1 MPLQKL
7 QFNPGVDRENT
18 RYAAEG
24 GWYETDK
31 VRFRRGMPQ
40 KIGGWVRLSAA
51 TFLGVCRSMLNWAT
65 LERQNLVSVGTN
77 LKYYIENGGAYND
90 ITPIRATTAAGD
102 VTFAA
107 VNGDATLTVSD
118 TAHGALQND
127 FVTFSGA
134 ASLGGNITAAVLNQ
148 EYQIATIINGNSY
161 TVEAKDT
168 SGSTVLANGSDTGN
182 SGGSTVGAYQINTGN
197 EIAVPFTGWSAGTWG
212 AGTWGVGGTTL
223 APIRLWSQANFGEDL
238 FFGYRGGSLFY
249 WDASNGVATRAVYVT
264 SLGGASNV
272 PTIVNKT
279 FVSDIFRFAFCF
291 GSNPLG
297 ATALDPMLIRW
308 SNQEDVANWTPLATN
323 QAGSLR
329 LSRGSEI
336 ITVLQA
342 RQEILIWSDTAL
354 YGMQYLGAPEVWGAQ
369 LLGDNITIAST
380 NAAVYSGNIAYWMG
394 TDKFYSYDGTVKTL
408 PCSVRSYVFNDFN
421 TSQYAQ
427 VVGGTNERFDEIWW
441 FYCSA
446 GVTQNDRYVVYNY
459 LQDIWYYGTLSRS
472 AWIDS
477 DLRENPMAA
486 TYSNNLVNH
495 EVGYDSQEG
504 AVASAITATLLSS
517 EFDLDDGD
525 RFMFVNR
532 MLPDVTFEGSTVTNP
547 AAVMTLSPMENSG
560 SGYNNPLS
568 VGGNSASTVTR
579 TATVPIEQ
587 FTGQVFV
594 RVRGRQMAFKL
605 ESTELGVAWK
615 LGIPRLEM
623 RADGRRG

>member
-7 QFNPGVDRENT
+7 KFNPGVDRENT

-51 TFLGVCRSMLNWAT
+51 TFLGVCRSMLNWVT
-65 LERQNLVSVGTN
+65 LQQQNLVSVGTN
-77 LKYYIENGGAYND
+77 LKYYIERGGAYFD
-90 ITPIRATTAAGD
+90 ITPIRAT
-102 VTFAA
+102 
-107 VNGDATLTVSD
+107 ATLTNPFTTTLNSTTVLVTD
-118 TAHGALQND
+118 NAHGALQND

-134 ASLGGNITAAVLNQ
+134 SAVGGLTLNGEFQISFVDANSYNITAASQ
-148 EYQIATIINGNSY
+148 ASSGATGGG
-161 TVEAKDT
+161 TVTA
-168 SGSTVLANGSDTGN
+168 
-182 SGGSTVGAYQINTGN
+182 AYQVNTGN
-197 EIAVPFTGWSAGTWG
+197 EIAVPFTGWSAGAWG
-212 AGTWGVGGTTL
+212 AGTWGVGGATL

-249 WDASNGVATRAVYVT
+249 WDASTGVNTRAVYVT
-264 SLGGASNV
+264 SLGGASDV

-291 GSNPLG
+291 GSNALG
-297 ATALDPMLIRW
+297 SAALDPMLIRW
-308 SNQEDVANWTPLATN
+308 SNQEDVTNWTPLATN

-446 GVTQNDRYVVYNY
+446 NSTQNDRYVVYNY

-525 RFMFVNR
+525 KFMFVNR
-532 MLPDVTFEGSTVTNP
+532 VLPDVTFEGSTVTNP
-547 AAVMTLSPMENSG
+547 AAVMTLSPMQNSG

-579 TATVPIEQ
+579 TATVPIEE

-594 RVRGRQMAFKL
+594 RVRGRQMAFKM

>member
-24 GWYETDK
+24 GWYETNK

-40 KIGGWVRLSAA
+40 KIGGWVRLSAS
-51 TFLGVCRSMLNWAT
+51 TFLGVCRSMLNWVT
-65 LERQNLVSVGTN
+65 LQQQNLVSVGTN
-77 LKYYIENGGAYND
+77 LKYYIERGGAYFD
-90 ITPIRATTAAGD
+90 ITPIRAT
-102 VTFAA
+102 
-107 VNGDATLTVSD
+107 ATLTNPFTTTLGSTTVLVAD
-118 TAHGALQND
+118 TAHGALEND

-134 ASLGGNITAAVLNQ
+134 SAVGGLTLNGEFQINFVSDNSYNITSASAASSG
-148 EYQIATIINGNSY
+148 ATGGG
-161 TVEAKDT
+161 TVTA
-168 SGSTVLANGSDTGN
+168 
-182 SGGSTVGAYQINTGN
+182 AYQINTGS
-197 EIAVPFTGWSAGTWG
+197 EIALPFTGWSAGTWG

-223 APIRLWSQANFGEDL
+223 APMRLWSQANFGEDL
-238 FFGYRGGSLFY
+238 FFGYRGGSLFF
-249 WDASNGVATRAVYVT
+249 WDASTGVNTRAVYVT
-264 SLGGASNV
+264 SLGGASDV
-272 PTIVNKT
+272 PLIVNKT

-308 SNQEDVANWTPLATN
+308 SDQENVANWTPLATN

-329 LSRGSEI
+329 FSRGSEI
-336 ITVLQA
+336 ITALQA
-342 RQEILIWSDTAL
+342 RQEILVWSDTAL

-427 VVGGTNERFDEIWW
+427 VVAGTNERFDEIWW

-459 LQDIWYYGTLSRS
+459 LQDIWYYGTLARS
-472 AWIDS
+472 AWTDS

-525 RFMFVNR
+525 KFMFINR
-532 MLPDVTFEGSTVTNP
+532 VLPDVTFEGSTVTNP
-547 AAVMTLSPMENSG
+547 AAVMTLSPMQNSG

-579 TATVPIEQ
+579 TATVPIEE

-594 RVRGRQMAFKL
+594 RVRGRQMAFKM

-623 RADGRRG
+623 RPDGRRG

>member
-7 QFNPGVDRENT
+7 QLKPGVDRENT

-24 GWYETDK
+24 SWYETDK

-40 KIGGWVRLSAA
+40 KIGGWVRLSSA
-51 TFLGVCRSMLNWAT
+51 TFLGVCRSMLNWVT
-65 LERQNLVSVGTN
+65 LQRQNLVSVGTN
-77 LKYYIENGGAYND
+77 LKYYIERGGAYFD
-90 ITPIRATTAAGD
+90 VTPIRAT
-102 VTFAA
+102 
-107 VNGDATLTVSD
+107 ATLTNPFTTTSGSATVLVTD

-134 ASLGGNITAAVLNQ
+134 SAVGGLTLNGEFQISFISEDTYNITS
-148 EYQIATIINGNSY
+148 ATNASSSATGGG
-161 TVEAKDT
+161 TVTAT
-168 SGSTVLANGSDTGN
+168 
-182 SGGSTVGAYQINTGN
+182 YQINTGS

-212 AGTWGVGGTTL
+212 SNTWGNSGTTL
-223 APIRLWSQANFGEDL
+223 SPIRLWSQANFGEDL
-238 FFGYRGGSLFY
+238 FFTYRGGELFY
-249 WDASNGVATRAVYVT
+249 WDASNDLTTRAVYLS
-264 SLGGASNV
+264 SLSGASDV
-272 PTIVNKT
+272 PTIVNKA

-291 GSNPLG
+291 GANDLG
-297 ATALDPMLIRW
+297 LSALDPMLIRW
-308 SNQEDVANWTPLATN
+308 SDQEDVANWTPAATN

-336 ITVLQA
+336 VTAIQA
-342 RQEILIWSDTAL
+342 RQEVLVWTDTAL
-354 YGMQYLGAPEVWGAQ
+354 FGLQYLGAPEVWGAQ

-421 TSQYAQ
+421 FSQYAQ
-427 VVGGTNERFDEIWW
+427 VVAGTNERFDEIWW

-495 EVGYDSQEG
+495 EVGYDNQEG
-504 AVASAITATLLSS
+504 ATASAITATITSS

-525 RFMFVNR
+525 KFMFINR
-532 MLPDVTFEGSTVTNP
+532 MLPDVTFDGSTVSAP
-547 AAVMTLSPMENSG
+547 AATMTLLPMQNSG

-568 VGGNSASTVTR
+568 EGGTNTSTVTR
-579 TATVPIEQ
+579 LATVPIEK

-594 RVRGRQMAFKL
+594 RVRGRQMAFTM
-605 ESTELGVAWK
+605 ESTEIGVAWK
-615 LGIPRLEM
+615 LGIPRLDM
-623 RADGRRG
+623 RPDGRRG

>member
-7 QFNPGVDRENT
+7 KFNPGVDRENT

-40 KIGGWVRLSAA
+40 KIGGWVRISAA
-51 TFLGVCRSMLNWAT
+51 TFLGVCRSMLNWVT
-65 LERQNLVSVGTN
+65 LQQQNLVSVGTN
-77 LKYYIENGGAYND
+77 LKYYIERGGAYFD
-90 ITPIRATTAAGD
+90 ITPIRAT
-102 VTFAA
+102 
-107 VNGDATLTVSD
+107 ATLTNPFTTTSGSATVLVTD
-118 TAHGALQND
+118 NAHGALQND

-134 ASLGGNITAAVLNQ
+134 SAVGGLTLNGEFQINFVSANSYNITAASLASSG
-148 EYQIATIINGNSY
+148 ATGGG
-161 TVEAKDT
+161 TVTA
-168 SGSTVLANGSDTGN
+168 
-182 SGGSTVGAYQINTGN
+182 AYQINTGN

-212 AGTWGVGGTTL
+212 AGTWGLGGTTL
-223 APIRLWSQANFGEDL
+223 APMRLWSQANFGEDL
-238 FFGYRGGSLFY
+238 FFGYRGGELFY
-249 WDASNGVATRAVYVT
+249 WDASTGVNARAVYVT
-264 SLGGASNV
+264 SLAGASNV

-297 ATALDPMLIRW
+297 SAVLDPMLIRW

-336 ITVLQA
+336 ITTLQA
-342 RQEILIWSDTAL
+342 RQEVLIWSDTAL
-354 YGMQYLGAPEVWGAQ
+354 YGLQYLGAPEVWGAQ

-427 VVGGTNERFDEIWW
+427 VVAGTNERFDEIWW

-446 GVTQNDRYVVYNY
+446 GVTRNDRYVVYNY
-459 LQDIWYYGTLSRS
+459 LQEIWYYGTLSRS
-472 AWIDS
+472 AWTDS
-477 DLRENPMAA
+477 DLRDNPMAA

-504 AVASAITATLLSS
+504 ATASAITATLTSS

-532 MLPDVTFEGSTVTNP
+532 VLPDVTFEGSTVANP

-579 TATVPIEQ
+579 TATAPIEQ

-594 RVRGRQMAFKL
+594 RLRGRQMAFKM

-615 LGIPRLEM
+615 LGIPRLDM
-623 RADGRRG
+623 RPDGRRG

>member
-7 QFNPGVDRENT
+7 QLKPGVDRENT

-51 TFLGVCRSMLNWAT
+51 TFLGVCRSMLNWVT
-65 LERQNLVSVGTN
+65 LQQQNLVSVGTN
-77 LKYYIENGGAYND
+77 LKYYLERGGDYFD
-90 ITPIRATTAAGD
+90 ITPIRAT
-102 VTFAA
+102 
-107 VNGDATLTVSD
+107 ATLTNPFTTTSGSATVLVTD
-118 TAHGALQND
+118 NAHGALQND

-134 ASLGGNITAAVLNQ
+134 SAVGGLTLNGEFQISFVNANSYNITAAANASSS
-148 EYQIATIINGNSY
+148 ATGGG
-161 TVEAKDT
+161 TVTA
-168 SGSTVLANGSDTGN
+168 
-182 SGGSTVGAYQINTGN
+182 AYQVNTGN
-197 EIAVPFTGWSAGTWG
+197 EIAVPFTGWSAGAWG
-212 AGTWGVGGTTL
+212 AGTWGVGGATL
-223 APIRLWSQANFGEDL
+223 APMRLWSQANFGEDL

-249 WDASNGVATRAVYVT
+249 WDASNGVNTRAVYVT
-264 SLGGASNV
+264 SLGGASDV

-291 GSNPLG
+291 GANQLG
-297 ATALDPMLIRW
+297 SATLDPMLIRW
-308 SNQEDVANWTPLATN
+308 SDQEDVTNWTPAATN

-336 ITVLQA
+336 ITALQA
-342 RQEILIWSDTAL
+342 RQEILIWSDTTL

-446 GVTQNDRYVVYNY
+446 GVTQNNRYVVYNY

-495 EVGYDSQEG
+495 EVGYDNQES
-504 AVASAITATLLSS
+504 ATASAITATLLSS

-525 RFMFVNR
+525 KFMFVNR
-532 MLPDVTFEGSTVTNP
+532 MLPDVTFEGSTATNP
-547 AAVMTLSPMENSG
+547 AAVMTLLPLQNSG
-560 SGYNNPLS
+560 SGYNNPTS
-568 VGGNSASTVTR
+568 EGGVNNATVTR
-579 TATVPIEQ
+579 SATVPIEQ

-594 RVRGRQMAFKL
+594 RVRGRQMAFKM

-615 LGIPRLEM
+615 LGIPRLDM
-623 RADGRRG
+623 RPDGRRG

>member
-7 QFNPGVDRENT
+7 KFNPGVDRENT

-40 KIGGWVRLSAA
+40 KIGGWVRLSAS
-51 TFLGVCRSMLNWAT
+51 TFLGVCRSMLNWVT
-65 LERQNLVSVGTN
+65 LQQQNLVSVGTN
-77 LKYYIENGGAYND
+77 LKYYIERGGDYFD
-90 ITPIRATTAAGD
+90 ITPIRST
-102 VTFAA
+102 V
-107 VNGDATLTVSD
+107 TLTNPFTTTSGSATVLVAD
-118 TAHGALQND
+118 LAHGALEND

-134 ASLGGNITAAVLNQ
+134 TAVGGLTLNNEYQISFIDEDSYNITAETTASST
-148 EYQIATIINGNSY
+148 ATGGG
-161 TVEAKDT
+161 TVTA
-168 SGSTVLANGSDTGN
+168 
-182 SGGSTVGAYQINTGN
+182 AYQVNTGN
-197 EIAVPFTGWSAGTWG
+197 EIAVPFTGWSAGSWG
-212 AGTWGVGGTTL
+212 SGTWGVGGTTD

-238 FFGYRGGSLFY
+238 FFTYRGGALFY
-249 WDASNGVATRAVYVT
+249 WDASSGVATRAVYVS
-264 SLGGASNV
+264 SLGGASDV
-272 PTIVNKT
+272 PVIANKA

-291 GSNPLG
+291 GANDLG
-297 ATALDPMLIRW
+297 TSVLDPMLIRW
-308 SNQEDVANWTPLATN
+308 SDQEDVANWTPAATN

-336 ITVLQA
+336 ITALQA
-342 RQEILIWSDTAL
+342 RQEILVWSDTAL
-354 YGMQYLGAPEVWGAQ
+354 YGLQYLGAPEVWGAQ

-427 VVGGTNERFDEIWW
+427 VAGGTNERFDEIWW

-495 EVGYDSQEG
+495 EVGYDNQES
-504 AVASAITATLLSS
+504 ATASAITATLLSS

-525 RFMFVNR
+525 KFMFVNR
-532 MLPDVTFEGSTVTNP
+532 VLPDVTFEGSTVTNP

-579 TATVPIEQ
+579 TATVPIEE

-594 RVRGRQMAFKL
+594 RVRGRQMAFKM

>member
-7 QFNPGVDRENT
+7 KFNPGVDRENT

-40 KIGGWVRLSAA
+40 KIGGWVRISAA
-51 TFLGVCRSMLNWAT
+51 TFLGVCRSMLNWVT
-65 LERQNLVSVGTN
+65 LQQQNLVSVGTN
-77 LKYYIENGGAYND
+77 LKYYIERGGAYFD
-90 ITPIRATTAAGD
+90 ITPIRAT
-102 VTFAA
+102 
-107 VNGDATLTVSD
+107 ATLTNPFTTTSGSATVLVTD
-118 TAHGALQND
+118 NAHGALQND

-134 ASLGGNITAAVLNQ
+134 SAVGGLTLNGEFQINFVSANSYNITAASLASSG
-148 EYQIATIINGNSY
+148 ATGGG
-161 TVEAKDT
+161 TVTA
-168 SGSTVLANGSDTGN
+168 
-182 SGGSTVGAYQINTGN
+182 AYQINTGN

-238 FFGYRGGSLFY
+238 FFGYRGGDLFY
-249 WDASNGVATRAVYVT
+249 WDATNGVTARAVYVT
-264 SLGGASNV
+264 SLAGASNV

-297 ATALDPMLIRW
+297 SAVLDPMLIRW

-336 ITVLQA
+336 ITTLQA
-342 RQEILIWSDTAL
+342 RQEVLIWSDTAL
-354 YGMQYLGAPEVWGAQ
+354 YGLQYLGAPEVWGAQ

-427 VVGGTNERFDEIWW
+427 VVAGTNERFDEIWW

-459 LQDIWYYGTLSRS
+459 LQEIWYYGTLSRS
-472 AWIDS
+472 AWTDS
-477 DLRENPMAA
+477 DLRDNPMAA

-504 AVASAITATLLSS
+504 ATASAITATLTSS

-525 RFMFVNR
+525 KFMFVNR
-532 MLPDVTFEGSTVTNP
+532 VLPDVTFDGSTVTNP

-579 TATVPIEQ
+579 TATVPIEE

-594 RVRGRQMAFKL
+594 RVRGRQMAFKM

>member
-7 QFNPGVDRENT
+7 KFNPGVDRENT

-40 KIGGWVRLSAA
+40 KIGGWVRLSAS
-51 TFLGVCRSMLNWAT
+51 TFLGVCRSMLNWVT
-65 LERQNLVSVGTN
+65 LQQQNLVSVGTN
-77 LKYYIENGGAYND
+77 LKYYIERGGAYFD
-90 ITPIRATTAAGD
+90 ITPIRAT
-102 VTFAA
+102 
-107 VNGDATLTVSD
+107 ATLTNPFTTTLNSTTVLVTD
-118 TAHGALQND
+118 NAHGALQND

-134 ASLGGNITAAVLNQ
+134 SAVGGLTLNGEFQISFVDANSYNITAASQ
-148 EYQIATIINGNSY
+148 ASSGATGGG
-161 TVEAKDT
+161 TVTA
-168 SGSTVLANGSDTGN
+168 
-182 SGGSTVGAYQINTGN
+182 AYQVNTGN
-197 EIAVPFTGWSAGTWG
+197 EIAVPFTGWSAGAWG
-212 AGTWGVGGTTL
+212 AGTWGVGGATL

-249 WDASNGVATRAVYVT
+249 WDASTGVNTRAVYVT
-264 SLGGASNV
+264 SLGGASDV

-291 GSNPLG
+291 GSNALG
-297 ATALDPMLIRW
+297 SAALDPMLIRW
-308 SNQEDVANWTPLATN
+308 SNQEDVTNWTPAATN

-427 VVGGTNERFDEIWW
+427 VVAGTNERFDEIWW

-532 MLPDVTFEGSTVTNP
+532 VLPDVTFEGSTVTNP
-547 AAVMTLSPMENSG
+547 AAVMTLSPMQNSG

-579 TATVPIEQ
+579 TATVPIEE

-594 RVRGRQMAFKL
+594 RVRGRQMAFKM

>member
-7 QFNPGVDRENT
+7 QLKPGVDRENT

-51 TFLGVCRSMLNWAT
+51 TFLGVCRSMLNWVT
-65 LERQNLVSVGTN
+65 LQQQNLVSVGTN
-77 LKYYIENGGAYND
+77 LKYYIERGGAYFD
-90 ITPIRATTAAGD
+90 VTPIRAT
-102 VTFAA
+102 
-107 VNGDATLTVSD
+107 ATLTNPFTTTLNSTTVLVTD
-118 TAHGALQND
+118 IAHGALQND

-134 ASLGGNITAAVLNQ
+134 SAVGGLTLNGEFQISFVTADSYNITAASQ
-148 EYQIATIINGNSY
+148 ASSGATGGG
-161 TVEAKDT
+161 TVTA
-168 SGSTVLANGSDTGN
+168 
-182 SGGSTVGAYQINTGN
+182 AYQINTGN
-197 EIAVPFTGWSAGTWG
+197 EIAVPFTGWSAGAWG
-212 AGTWGVGGTTL
+212 AGTWGVGGATL

-249 WDASNGVATRAVYVT
+249 WDASTGVTTRAVYVT

-369 LLGDNITIAST
+369 LLGDNITIASV

-446 GVTQNDRYVVYNY
+446 NSTQNDRYVVYNY

-532 MLPDVTFEGSTVTNP
+532 VLPDVTFEGSTVTNP
-547 AAVMTLSPMENSG
+547 AAVMTLSPMQNSG

-579 TATVPIEQ
+579 TATVPIEE

-594 RVRGRQMAFKL
+594 RVRGRQMAFKM

>member
-7 QFNPGVDRENT
+7 QLKPGVDRENT

-24 GWYETDK
+24 SWYETDK

-51 TFLGVCRSMLNWAT
+51 TFLGVCRSMLNWVT
-65 LERQNLVSVGTN
+65 LQRQNLVSVGTN
-77 LKYYIENGGAYND
+77 LKYYIERGGAYFD
-90 ITPIRATTAAGD
+90 VTPIRAT
-102 VTFAA
+102 
-107 VNGDATLTVSD
+107 ATLTNPFTTTSGSATVLVTD

-134 ASLGGNITAAVLNQ
+134 SAVGGLTLNGEFQISFISEDTYNITS
-148 EYQIATIINGNSY
+148 ATNASSSATGGG
-161 TVEAKDT
+161 TVTAT
-168 SGSTVLANGSDTGN
+168 
-182 SGGSTVGAYQINTGN
+182 YQINTGS

-212 AGTWGVGGTTL
+212 SNTWGNSGTTL
-223 APIRLWSQANFGEDL
+223 SPIRLWSQANFGEDL
-238 FFGYRGGSLFY
+238 FFTYRGGSPFY
-249 WDASNGVATRAVYVT
+249 WDASNELTTRAVYVS
-264 SLGGASNV
+264 SLGGASDV
-272 PTIVNKT
+272 PTIVNKA

-291 GSNPLG
+291 GANDLG
-297 ATALDPMLIRW
+297 AAALDPMLIRW
-308 SNQEDVANWTPLATN
+308 SDQEDVANWTPAATN

-336 ITVLQA
+336 VTAIQA
-342 RQEILIWSDTAL
+342 RQEILVWTDTAV
-354 YGMQYLGAPEVWGAQ
+354 YGLQYLGAPEVWGAQ

-421 TSQYAQ
+421 FSQYGQ
-427 VVGGTNERFDEIWW
+427 VVAGTNERFDEIWW

-495 EVGYDSQEG
+495 EVGYDNQES
-504 AVASAITATLLSS
+504 ATASPIVATITSS

-525 RFMFVNR
+525 KFMFINR
-532 MLPDVTFEGSTVTNP
+532 MLPDVTFDGSTVSAP
-547 AAVMTLSPMENSG
+547 AATMTLLPMQNSG
-560 SGYNNPLS
+560 SGYNSPLS
-568 VGGNSASTVTR
+568 EGGTNTSTVTR
-579 TATVPIEQ
+579 SATVPIEK

-594 RVRGRQMAFKL
+594 RVRGRQMAFTM
-605 ESTELGVAWK
+605 ESTEIGVAWK
-615 LGIPRLEM
+615 LGIPRLDM
-623 RADGRRG
+623 RPDGRRG

>member
-7 QFNPGVDRENT
+7 KFNPGVDRENT

-51 TFLGVCRSMLNWAT
+51 TFLGVCRSMLNWVT
-65 LERQNLVSVGTN
+65 LQQQNLVSVGTN
-77 LKYYIENGGAYND
+77 LKYYIERGGAYFD
-90 ITPIRATTAAGD
+90 ITPIRAT
-102 VTFAA
+102 
-107 VNGDATLTVSD
+107 ATLTNPFTTTLNSTTVLVTD
-118 TAHGALQND
+118 NAHGALQND

-134 ASLGGNITAAVLNQ
+134 SAVGGLTLNGEFQISRINDNSYNITAA
-148 EYQIATIINGNSY
+148 ATASASATGGG
-161 TVEAKDT
+161 TVTA
-168 SGSTVLANGSDTGN
+168 
-182 SGGSTVGAYQINTGN
+182 AYQINTGN
-197 EIAVPFTGWSAGTWG
+197 EIAVPFTGWGAGAWSSGTWG
-212 AGTWGVGGTTL
+212 NGTVTL

-249 WDASNGVATRAVYVT
+249 WDASTGVNTRAVYVT

-421 TSQYAQ
+421 VSQYAQ
-427 VVGGTNERFDEIWW
+427 VVAGTNERFDEIWW

-532 MLPDVTFEGSTVTNP
+532 VLPDVTFEGSTVTNP
-547 AAVMTLSPMENSG
+547 AAVMTLSPMQNSG

-579 TATVPIEQ
+579 TATVPIEE

-594 RVRGRQMAFKL
+594 RLRGRQMAFKV

>member
-7 QFNPGVDRENT
+7 QLKPGVDRENT

-51 TFLGVCRSMLNWAT
+51 TFLGVCRSMLNWVT
-65 LERQNLVSVGTN
+65 LQQQNLVSVGTN
-77 LKYYIENGGAYND
+77 LKYYIERGGAYFD
-90 ITPIRATTAAGD
+90 VTPIRAT
-102 VTFAA
+102 
-107 VNGDATLTVSD
+107 ATLTNPFTTTLNSTTVLVTD
-118 TAHGALQND
+118 VAHGALQND

-134 ASLGGNITAAVLNQ
+134 SAVGGLTLNGEFQISFVTADSYNITAASQ
-148 EYQIATIINGNSY
+148 ASSGATGGG
-161 TVEAKDT
+161 TVTA
-168 SGSTVLANGSDTGN
+168 
-182 SGGSTVGAYQINTGN
+182 AYQINTGN
-197 EIAVPFTGWSAGTWG
+197 EIAVPFTGWSAGAWG
-212 AGTWGVGGTTL
+212 AGTWGVGGATL

-249 WDASNGVATRAVYVT
+249 WDASTGVTTRAVYVT

-369 LLGDNITIAST
+369 LLGDNITIASV

-495 EVGYDSQEG
+495 EVGYDNQES
-504 AVASAITATLLSS
+504 ATASAITATLLSS

-525 RFMFVNR
+525 KFMFINR
-532 MLPDVTFEGSTVTNP
+532 MLPDVTFEGSTATNP
-547 AAVMTLSPMENSG
+547 AAVMTLLPLQNSG
-560 SGYNNPLS
+560 SGYNNPTS
-568 VGGNSASTVTR
+568 EGGVNNATVTR
-579 TATVPIEQ
+579 SATVPIEQ

-594 RVRGRQMAFKL
+594 RVRGRQMAFKM

-615 LGIPRLEM
+615 LGIPRLDM
-623 RADGRRG
+623 RPDGRRG

>member
-7 QFNPGVDRENT
+7 QLKPGVDRENT

-24 GWYETDK
+24 SWYETDK

-51 TFLGVCRSMLNWAT
+51 TFLGVCRSMLNWST
-65 LERQNLVSVGTN
+65 LQRQNLVSVGTN
-77 LKYYIENGGAYND
+77 LKYYIERGGAYSD
-90 ITPIRATTAAGD
+90 VTPIRAT
-102 VTFAA
+102 
-107 VNGDATLTVSD
+107 ATLTNPFTTTLGSATVLVTD
-118 TAHGALQND
+118 LAHGALAGD

-134 ASLGGNITAAVLNQ
+134 TAVGGLTLNGEFQINFISEDTYNITS
-148 EYQIATIINGNSY
+148 ATNASSSATGGG
-161 TVEAKDT
+161 TVTAT
-168 SGSTVLANGSDTGN
+168 
-182 SGGSTVGAYQINTGN
+182 YQINTGS

-212 AGTWGVGGTTL
+212 SNTWGNSGTTL
-223 APIRLWSQANFGEDL
+223 SPIRLWSQANFGEDL
-238 FFGYRGGSLFY
+238 FFTYRGGSPFY
-249 WDASNGVATRAVYVT
+249 WDATNGVTTRAVYVS
-264 SLGGASNV
+264 SLSGASDV
-272 PTIVNKT
+272 PVIVNKA

-291 GSNPLG
+291 GANDLG
-297 ATALDPMLIRW
+297 AAALDPMLIRW
-308 SNQEDVANWTPLATN
+308 SDQEDVSNWTPAATN

-336 ITVLQA
+336 ITALQA
-342 RQEILIWSDTAL
+342 RQEILVWTDTAV
-354 YGMQYLGAPEVWGAQ
+354 YGLQYLGAPEVWGAQ

-421 TSQYAQ
+421 FSQYGQ
-427 VVGGTNERFDEIWW
+427 VVAGTNERFDEIWW

-495 EVGYDSQEG
+495 EVGYDNQEG
-504 AVASAITATLLSS
+504 ATASAITATITSS

-525 RFMFVNR
+525 KFMFINR
-532 MLPDVTFEGSTVTNP
+532 MLPDVTFDGSTVSAP
-547 AAVMTLSPMENSG
+547 AATMTLLPMQNSG

-568 VGGNSASTVTR
+568 EGGTNTSTVTR
-579 TATVPIEQ
+579 SATVPIEK

-594 RVRGRQMAFKL
+594 RVRGRQMAFTM
-605 ESTELGVAWK
+605 ESTEIGVAWK
-615 LGIPRLEM
+615 LGIPRLDM
-623 RADGRRG
+623 RPDGRRG

>member
-7 QFNPGVDRENT
+7 KFNPGVDRENT

-40 KIGGWVRLSAA
+40 KIGGWVRISAA
-51 TFLGVCRSMLNWAT
+51 TFLGVCRSMLNWVT
-65 LERQNLVSVGTN
+65 LQQQNLVSVGTN
-77 LKYYIENGGAYND
+77 LKYYIERGGAYFD
-90 ITPIRATTAAGD
+90 ITPIRAT
-102 VTFAA
+102 
-107 VNGDATLTVSD
+107 ATLTNPFTTTSGSATVLVTD
-118 TAHGALQND
+118 NAHGALQND

-134 ASLGGNITAAVLNQ
+134 SAVGGLTLNGEFQINFVSANSYNITAASLASSG
-148 EYQIATIINGNSY
+148 ATGGG
-161 TVEAKDT
+161 TVTA
-168 SGSTVLANGSDTGN
+168 
-182 SGGSTVGAYQINTGN
+182 AYQINTGN

-212 AGTWGVGGTTL
+212 AGTWGLGGTTL
-223 APIRLWSQANFGEDL
+223 APMRLWSQANFGEDL
-238 FFGYRGGSLFY
+238 FFGYRGGELFY
-249 WDASNGVATRAVYVT
+249 WDASTGVNARAVYVT
-264 SLGGASNV
+264 SLAGASNV

-297 ATALDPMLIRW
+297 SAVLDPMLIRW

-336 ITVLQA
+336 ITTLQA
-342 RQEILIWSDTAL
+342 RQEVLIWSDTAL
-354 YGMQYLGAPEVWGAQ
+354 YGLQYLGAPEVWGAQ

-427 VVGGTNERFDEIWW
+427 VVAGTNERFDEIWW

-446 GVTQNDRYVVYNY
+446 GVTRNDRYVVYNY
-459 LQDIWYYGTLSRS
+459 LQEIWYYGTLSRS
-472 AWIDS
+472 AWTDS
-477 DLRENPMAA
+477 DLRDNPMAA

-504 AVASAITATLLSS
+504 ATASAITATLTSS

-525 RFMFVNR
+525 KFMFVNR
-532 MLPDVTFEGSTVTNP
+532 VLPDVTFDGSTVANP

-579 TATVPIEQ
+579 TATAPIEQ

-594 RVRGRQMAFKL
+594 RLRGRQMAFKM

-615 LGIPRLEM
+615 LGIPRLDM
-623 RADGRRG
+623 RPDGRRG

>member
-7 QFNPGVDRENT
+7 QLKPGVDRENT

-24 GWYETDK
+24 SWYETDK

-51 TFLGVCRSMLNWAT
+51 TFLGVCRSMLNWST
-65 LERQNLVSVGTN
+65 LQRQNLVSVGTN
-77 LKYYIENGGAYND
+77 LKYYIERGGAYFD
-90 ITPIRATTAAGD
+90 VTPIRAT
-102 VTFAA
+102 
-107 VNGDATLTVSD
+107 ATLTNPFTTTSGSATVLVTD

-134 ASLGGNITAAVLNQ
+134 SAVGGLTLNGEFQISFISEDTYNITS
-148 EYQIATIINGNSY
+148 ATNASSSATGGG
-161 TVEAKDT
+161 TVTAT
-168 SGSTVLANGSDTGN
+168 
-182 SGGSTVGAYQINTGN
+182 YQINTGS

-212 AGTWGVGGTTL
+212 SNTWGNSGTTL
-223 APIRLWSQANFGEDL
+223 SPIRLWSQANFGEDL
-238 FFGYRGGSLFY
+238 FFTYRGGSPFY
-249 WDASNGVATRAVYVT
+249 WDASNELTTRAVYVS
-264 SLGGASNV
+264 SLGGASDV
-272 PTIVNKT
+272 PTIVNKA

-291 GSNPLG
+291 GANDLG
-297 ATALDPMLIRW
+297 AAALDPMLIRW
-308 SNQEDVANWTPLATN
+308 SDQEDVANWTPTATN

-336 ITVLQA
+336 ITALQA
-342 RQEILIWSDTAL
+342 RQEILVWTDTAV

-380 NAAVYSGNIAYWMG
+380 NSAVYSGNIAYWMG

-421 TSQYAQ
+421 FSQYGQ
-427 VVGGTNERFDEIWW
+427 VVAGTNERFDEIWW

-495 EVGYDSQEG
+495 EVGYDNQES
-504 AVASAITATLLSS
+504 ATASPIVATITSS

-525 RFMFVNR
+525 KFMFINR
-532 MLPDVTFEGSTVTNP
+532 MLPDVTFDGSTVSAP
-547 AAVMTLSPMENSG
+547 AATMTLLPMQNSG

-568 VGGNSASTVTR
+568 EGGTNTSTVTR
-579 TATVPIEQ
+579 SATVPIEK

-594 RVRGRQMAFKL
+594 RVRGRQMAFTM
-605 ESTELGVAWK
+605 ESTEIGVAWK
-615 LGIPRLEM
+615 LGIPRLDM
-623 RADGRRG
+623 RPDGRRG

>member
-7 QFNPGVDRENT
+7 KFNPGVDRENT

-40 KIGGWVRLSAA
+40 KIGGWVRLSAS
-51 TFLGVCRSMLNWAT
+51 TFLGVCRSMLNWVT
-65 LERQNLVSVGTN
+65 LQQQNLVSVGTN
-77 LKYYIENGGAYND
+77 LKYYIERGGAYFD
-90 ITPIRATTAAGD
+90 ITPIRAT
-102 VTFAA
+102 
-107 VNGDATLTVSD
+107 ATLTNPFTTTLNSTTVLVTD
-118 TAHGALQND
+118 NAHGALQND

-134 ASLGGNITAAVLNQ
+134 SAVGGLTLNGEFQISFVSDNSYNITAASQ
-148 EYQIATIINGNSY
+148 ASSGATGGG
-161 TVEAKDT
+161 TVTA
-168 SGSTVLANGSDTGN
+168 
-182 SGGSTVGAYQINTGN
+182 AYQVNTGS
-197 EIAVPFTGWSAGTWG
+197 EIAVPFIGWTAGTWG
-212 AGTWGVGGTTL
+212 LGTWGVGGTTL
-223 APIRLWSQANFGEDL
+223 APMRLWSQANFGEDL

-249 WDASNGVATRAVYVT
+249 WDASTGVNTRAVYVT
-264 SLGGASNV
+264 SLGGASDV
-272 PTIVNKT
+272 PIIVNKT

-291 GSNPLG
+291 GANDLG
-297 ATALDPMLIRW
+297 TVALDPMLIRW
-308 SNQEDVANWTPLATN
+308 SNQEDVANWTPAATN

-336 ITVLQA
+336 ITALQA

-354 YGMQYLGAPEVWGAQ
+354 YGLQYLGAPEVWGAQ

-427 VVGGTNERFDEIWW
+427 VVAGTNERFDEIWW

-446 GVTQNDRYVVYNY
+446 GVTQNNRYVVYNY

-525 RFMFVNR
+525 KFMFINR
-532 MLPDVTFEGSTVTNP
+532 VLPDVTFEGSTVTNP

-579 TATVPIEQ
+579 TATVPIEE

-594 RVRGRQMAFKL
+594 RLRGRQMAFKV

>member
-7 QFNPGVDRENT
+7 KFNPGVDRENT

-40 KIGGWVRLSAA
+40 KIGGWVRISAA

-65 LERQNLVSVGTN
+65 LQQQNLVSVGTN
-77 LKYYIENGGAYND
+77 LKYYIERGGAYFD
-90 ITPIRATTAAGD
+90 VTPIRAT
-102 VTFAA
+102 
-107 VNGDATLTVSD
+107 ATLTNPFTTTSGSATVLVTD
-118 TAHGALQND
+118 NAHGALQND

-134 ASLGGNITAAVLNQ
+134 SAVGGLTLNGEFQINFVSANSYNITAASLASSG
-148 EYQIATIINGNSY
+148 ATGGG
-161 TVEAKDT
+161 TVTA
-168 SGSTVLANGSDTGN
+168 
-182 SGGSTVGAYQINTGN
+182 AYQINTGN

-238 FFGYRGGSLFY
+238 FFTYRGGELFY
-249 WDASNGVATRAVYVT
+249 WDASNGVAARAVYVT
-264 SLGGASNV
+264 SLAGASNV
-272 PTIVNKT
+272 PTIVNKA

-291 GSNPLG
+291 GSNQLG
-297 ATALDPMLIRW
+297 SATLDPMLIRW
-308 SNQEDVANWTPLATN
+308 SDQEDVANWTPAATN

-336 ITVLQA
+336 ITTLQA

-354 YGMQYLGAPEVWGAQ
+354 YGLQYLGAPEVWGAQ

-427 VVGGTNERFDEIWW
+427 VVAGTNERFDEIWW

-472 AWIDS
+472 AWTDS
-477 DLRENPMAA
+477 DLRDNPMAA
-486 TYSNNLVNH
+486 TYNNNLVNH

-504 AVASAITATLLSS
+504 ATASAITATLLSS

-525 RFMFVNR
+525 KFMFVNR
-532 MLPDVTFEGSTVTNP
+532 MLPDVTFDGSTVTSP
-547 AAVMTLSPMENSG
+547 AAVMTLLPMQNSG
-560 SGYNNPLS
+560 SGYNTPTS
-568 VGGNSASTVTR
+568 EGGVDNATVTR
-579 TATVPIEQ
+579 SATVPIEK

-594 RVRGRQMAFKL
+594 RVRGRQMAFKM

-615 LGIPRLEM
+615 LGIPRLDM
-623 RADGRRG
+623 RPDGRRG

>member
-7 QFNPGVDRENT
+7 QLKPGVDRENT

-24 GWYETDK
+24 SWYETDK

-51 TFLGVCRSMLNWAT
+51 TFLGVCRSMLNWST
-65 LERQNLVSVGTN
+65 LQRQNLVSVGTN
-77 LKYYIENGGAYND
+77 LKYYIERGGAYFD
-90 ITPIRATTAAGD
+90 VTPIRAT
-102 VTFAA
+102 
-107 VNGDATLTVSD
+107 ATLTNPFTTTSGSATVLVTD
-118 TAHGALQND
+118 NAHGALQND

-134 ASLGGNITAAVLNQ
+134 
-148 EYQIATIINGNSY
+148 
-161 TVEAKDT
+161 
-168 SGSTVLANGSDTGN
+168 
-182 SGGSTVGAYQINTGN
+182 STVGGLTLNGEFQISFVSEDTYNITSATNASSSATGGGTVTATYQINTGS

-212 AGTWGVGGTTL
+212 SNTWGNSGTTL
-223 APIRLWSQANFGEDL
+223 SPIRLWSQANFGEDL
-238 FFGYRGGSLFY
+238 FFTYRGGSPFY
-249 WDASNGVATRAVYVT
+249 WDASNGVTTRAVYVS
-264 SLGGASNV
+264 SLGGASDV
-272 PTIVNKT
+272 PTIVNKA

-291 GSNPLG
+291 GANDLG
-297 ATALDPMLIRW
+297 AAALDPMLIRW
-308 SNQEDVANWTPLATN
+308 SDQEDVANWTPAATN

-336 ITVLQA
+336 ITGLQA
-342 RQEILIWSDTAL
+342 RQEILVWTDTAV
-354 YGMQYLGAPEVWGAQ
+354 YGLQYLGAPEVWGAQ

-421 TSQYAQ
+421 FSQYGQ
-427 VVGGTNERFDEIWW
+427 VVAGTNERFDEIWW

-495 EVGYDSQEG
+495 EVGYDNQEG
-504 AVASAITATLLSS
+504 ATASAITATITSS

-525 RFMFVNR
+525 KFMFINR
-532 MLPDVTFEGSTVTNP
+532 MLPDVTFDGSTVSAP
-547 AAVMTLSPMENSG
+547 AATMTLLPMQNSG

-568 VGGNSASTVTR
+568 EGGTNTSTVTR
-579 TATVPIEQ
+579 SATVPIEK

-594 RVRGRQMAFKL
+594 RVRGRQMAFTM
-605 ESTELGVAWK
+605 ESTEIGVAWK
-615 LGIPRLEM
+615 LGIPRLDM
-623 RADGRRG
+623 RPDGRRG

>member
-7 QFNPGVDRENT
+7 QFKPGVDRENT

-24 GWYETDK
+24 SWYETNK

-40 KIGGWVRLSAA
+40 KIGGWVRLSNES
-51 TFLGVCRSMLNWAT
+51 FLGICRSMLNWVT
-65 LERQNLVSVGTN
+65 LQGQNLVTVGTN
-77 LKYYIENGGAYND
+77 LKYYIERGGAYYD
-90 ITPIRATTAAGD
+90 ITPIRST
-102 VTFAA
+102 V
-107 VNGDATLTVSD
+107 TLTDPFD
-118 TAHGALQND
+118 TTSGSAVVLVTDVAHGALEGD

-134 ASLGGNITAAVLNQ
+134 TAVGGLTLNNEYQISFIDEDSYNITAETTASST
-148 EYQIATIINGNSY
+148 ATGGG
-161 TVEAKDT
+161 TVTA
-168 SGSTVLANGSDTGN
+168 
-182 SGGSTVGAYQINTGN
+182 AYQINTGN

-212 AGTWGVGGTTL
+212 SGTWGFGGTTD

-238 FFGYRGGSLFY
+238 FFTYRGGAPFY
-249 WDASNGVATRAVYVT
+249 WDASNGVTTRAVYVS
-264 SLGGASNV
+264 SLGGASDV
-272 PTIVNKT
+272 PVIVNKA

-291 GSNPLG
+291 GANDLG
-297 ATALDPMLIRW
+297 TSVLDPMLIRW
-308 SNQEDVANWTPLATN
+308 SDQEDVANWTPAATN

-336 ITVLQA
+336 ITAIQA
-342 RQEILIWSDTAL
+342 RQEILVWTDTAL

-380 NAAVYSGNIAYWMG
+380 NAAAYSGNLAYWMG
-394 TDKFYSYDGTVKTL
+394 TDKFYIYDGTVKTL
-408 PCSVRSYVFNDFN
+408 PCAVRSYVFNDFN

-427 VVGGTNERFDEIWW
+427 VIAGTNERFDEIWW

-446 GVTQNDRYVVYNY
+446 DSTQNDRYVVYNY

-472 AWIDS
+472 AWIDA
-477 DLRENPMAA
+477 DLRDNPMAA

-495 EVGYDSQEG
+495 EVGYDCQETTTPFP
-504 AVASAITATLLSS
+504 ITATLVSS

-525 RFMFVNR
+525 KFMFVKR
-532 MLPDVTFEGSTVTNP
+532 MLPDVTFDGSTSDTP
-547 AAVMTLSPMENSG
+547 SATMTLSPLENSG

-568 VGGNSASTVTR
+568 EGGNSSATVTR
-579 TATVPIEQ
+579 SATVPIEQ

-594 RVRGRQMAFKL
+594 RVRGRQMAFKI

-615 LGIPRLEM
+615 LGIPRLDM
-623 RADGRRG
+623 RPDGRRG

>member
-7 QFNPGVDRENT
+7 KFNPGVDRENT

-51 TFLGVCRSMLNWAT
+51 TFLGVCRSMLNWVT
-65 LERQNLVSVGTN
+65 LQQQNLVSVGTN
-77 LKYYIENGGAYND
+77 LKYYIERGGAYFD
-90 ITPIRATTAAGD
+90 VTPIRAT
-102 VTFAA
+102 
-107 VNGDATLTVSD
+107 ATLTNPFTTTLGSTTVLVTD
-118 TAHGALQND
+118 NAHGALQND

-134 ASLGGNITAAVLNQ
+134 SAVGGLTLNGEFQINFVSDNSYNITSASAASSG
-148 EYQIATIINGNSY
+148 ATGGG
-161 TVEAKDT
+161 TVTA
-168 SGSTVLANGSDTGN
+168 
-182 SGGSTVGAYQINTGN
+182 AYQVNTGN
-197 EIAVPFTGWSAGTWG
+197 EIAVPFTGWSAGAWG

-249 WDASNGVATRAVYVT
+249 WDASTGVNTRAVYVT

-459 LQDIWYYGTLSRS
+459 LQDIWYYGTLARS

-525 RFMFVNR
+525 KFMFINR
-532 MLPDVTFEGSTVTNP
+532 VLPDVTFEGSTVTNP
-547 AAVMTLSPMENSG
+547 AAVMTLSPMQNSG

-579 TATVPIEQ
+579 TATVPIEE

-594 RVRGRQMAFKL
+594 RLRGRQMAFKV